1 MNIIKNKT
9 FRFSSLAIALNLC
22 GAAYAEESQSPEV
35 AKSNS
40 GLEVIEVTAQ
50 KRSQNLQHVPIAI
63 QSFNSEALKS
73 KGISTV
79 TDIADSIP
87 NVELDYTSAFSGST
101 QVLGAFI
108 RGIGQ
113 SDFAFNL
120 EPGVGVYIDGVF
132 YARAIGSVVDLLDLE
147 HIEVLKGPQ
156 GTLFGRNT
164 IGGALNIVTRRPS
177 EDFAYTGEI
186 TLGRFDRQ
194 DIRGAVDIPLSDNLY
209 SQVSFASKNRDG
221 YHRRL
226 AHPAALNSDTGLF
239 SSTGEETFNNRQGG
253 ENNDVIRAKL
263 YWDASDDVSV
273 LFSADLT
280 NANEQ
285 SAPNTLIDTFELPLP
300 GTLAQA
306 YNACISGAPL
316 PFCTSDRGSLPAFG
330 PTNVDGNPSND
341 RTPYDDRFITDDID
355 TTYGNGANY
364 SILDSW
370 GASATV
376 DWSLDDDLDLK
387 SITAYRELDS
397 FFGSDVDGSP
407 LAINDTSFAMSQK
420 QFSQEIQVTGLSFDT
435 NLEWVAGVYYFH
447 EEGTLDDHVVFGEG
461 LVQIYGPNQFDNDA
475 YALFFHTNYQINDA
489 LSATVGLRYTYEDKT
504 FIGGQRDLNDFAG
517 QIGFP
522 AEAYPDPSDRT
533 LYFPQTTNNQT
544 FSNVTSKLGLE
555 YRLNDDVLTY
565 VSYSEGFKSGGWT
578 TRVTV
583 PVTEAPAFN
592 EETAVTYEFG
602 MKSQWFDD
610 TLRFNT
616 AIFSTDYDDLQI
628 TVQRGLTPFIENAGE
643 SKIEGIEA
651 DFVWVATE
659 NLTFNGAVGFID
671 AQYTQLD
678 PGAAIQEGFLFN
690 NTPEQSASLS
700 AEYFSYLDSGSTLK
714 YFLDY
719 SYRSEQANDAENTP
733 ELITGSLSTVNASLT
748 FKPESERWDVSFGVK
763 NLTDERYIVSGFR
776 QPGAGVLDGTYSRP
790 REWYLT
796 FRVYSE

>member
-9 FRFSSLAIALNLC
+9 FQLSSLAIALNLS
-22 GAAYAEESQSPEV
+22 GAAYAEETQNPEAV
-35 AKSNS
+35 KVNA

-63 QSFNSEALKS
+63 QSFNSETLKS

-79 TDIADSIP
+79 TDVADSIP

-113 SDFAFNL
+113 ADFAFNL
-120 EPGVGVYIDGVF
+120 EPGVGMYIDGVF

-177 EDFAYTGEI
+177 DEFQYTGEI

-194 DIRGAVDIPLSDNLY
+194 DIRGAVDIPLTDNLY
-209 SQVSFASKNRDG
+209 SQISFASKNRDG

-226 AHPAALNSDTGLF
+226 NHPGALNTDKGLF
-239 SSTGEETFNNRQGG
+239 SSTGEEVFNNRQGG

-263 YWDASDDVSV
+263 YWDASSDVSV

-285 SAPNTLIDTFELPLP
+285 SAPNTLIGTFDVPG
-300 GTLAQA
+300 GTLAGA
-306 YNACISGAPL
+306 YNACISGVPA
-316 PFCTSDRGSLPAFG
+316 PFCATDRGSLPAFG
-330 PTNVDGNPSND
+330 PTNVDDNPSND

-355 TTYGNGANY
+355 TTYGGGANY

-376 DWSLDDDLDLK
+376 DWSLNDDLDLK
-387 SITAYRELDS
+387 SISAYRELDS
-397 FFGSDVDGSP
+397 YFGSDVDGSP
-407 LAINDTSFAMSQK
+407 IAINDTSFAMSQ
-420 QFSQEIQVTGLSFDT
+420 QQWSQELQLTGLSFDT
-435 NLEWVAGVYYFH
+435 NLEWVAGIYYFH

-461 LVQIYGPNQFDNDA
+461 LVQIYGPNEFDNDA
-475 YALFFHTNYQINDA
+475 YAAFFHTNYQITDA

-517 QIGFP
+517 QNGFP
-522 AEAYPDPSDRT
+522 AQGYSDPSDRT
-533 LYFPQTTNNQT
+533 LYFPTTTNNQT

-555 YRLNDDVLTY
+555 YRVNNDVLTY

-583 PVTEAPAFN
+583 PVTEAPAFD
-592 EETAVTYEFG
+592 EETAVTYEIG
-602 MKSQWFDD
+602 MKSQWLDD
-610 TLRFNT
+610 TFRFNT

-628 TVQRGLTPFIENAGE
+628 TVQRGLTPFIENAGK

-659 NLTFNGAVGFID
+659 NLSFTGAVGYID
-671 AQYTQLD
+671 AQYTELSPD
-678 PGAAIQEGFLFN
+678 AVIKKGFLFN
-690 NTPEQSASLS
+690 NTPERSASLS
-700 AEYFSYLDSGSTLK
+700 AEYFSYLESGSTLK
-714 YFLDY
+714 YFVDY
-719 SYRSEQANDAENTP
+719 SYSSEQANDAENTP
-733 ELITGSLSTVNASLT
+733 ELITDSLSTVNASLT
-748 FKPESERWDVSFGVK
+748 FKAESDLWDVSFGVK

-776 QPGAGVLDGTYSRP
+776 QPGAGVIDGTYSRP